1 MKVFNKLAMLAAGIT
16 IGFGVMQP
24 VARAASF
31 SQIIDLDSKQN
42 TTSNPISLML
52 SAGTYSVDYIGMDEG
67 GVYEGWNAW
76 EGKVERCDSKGEN
89 CRRGWRNRYGISY
102 DGVSNLFT
110 SGKNYAT
117 VSQALQNAVDTSFTL
132 ASDTTVNFF
141 INDKFYDDNIEG
153 ISLRLSSTS
162 ISQSVPEPASMLGL
176 LAVGT
181 IGVSTLKRKKQAV

>member
-1 MKVFNKLAMLAAGIT
+1 MKVFNKLAMFAAGIAV
-16 IGFGVMQP
+16 GFGAMQP
-24 VARAASF
+24 VAQAASF
-31 SQIIDLDSKQN
+31 SEIIDIDSKQN

-76 EGKVERCDSKGEN
+76 EGKVERCDSNKEG
-89 CRRGWRNRYGISY
+89 CRKGWRNRYGISY

-176 LAVGT
+176 LVVGT
-181 IGVSTLKRKKQAV
+181 IGVSTLKRKKQVV

>member
-1 MKVFNKLAMLAAGIT
+1 MKVFNKLAMLGAGIA
-16 IGFGVMQP
+16 IGFGAMQP
-24 VARAASF
+24 VAQAASF
-31 SQIIDLDSKQN
+31 SEIIDIDSKQN

-52 SAGTYSVDYIGMDEG
+52 SAGTYSVDYIGINDG
-67 GVYEGWNAW
+67 GVYSGWNAW
-76 EGKVERCDSKGEN
+76 EGKVEKCNSNGEN
-89 CRRGWRNRYGISY
+89 CRRGWKNRYGISF
-102 DGVSNLFT
+102 DGVSNLYT

-117 VSQALQNAVDTSFTL
+117 VSQAMLNAVNTSFTL

-141 INDKFYDDNIEG
+141 INDKFYDDNIQG
-153 ISLRLSSTS
+153 VSLRLSSTS